1 MHPLAVSADR
11 STGNKGIGI
20 ALAATI
26 RCCIESISSTS
37 LREGKTDSQKGQE
50 NKDCF
55 HFFSDIALW
64 QRKICAKEENYIRNK
79 TMN

>member
-1 MHPLAVSADR
+1 MQPLAVSADR

-26 RCCIESISSTS
+26 RWSQMIRSTT
-37 LREGKTDSQKGQE
+37 LREGKTDSQKRQE

-64 QRKICAKEENYIRNK
+64 QRKICTKEENYIRTK